1 MISRLR
7 DAVGCRGVAAL
18 IATALIPG
26 MFVLTFHDPVFAA
39 NIVLENGPVEWM
51 QVVLLLATGVLAAR
65 QGWEARAAG
74 EPYVF
79 EVAVVAVMIMA
90 AIGEVDPDRMI
101 FGTKVISTQFFVNPK
116 WPLWGRLLA
125 VLISVGAPLVLGLW
139 LLRHVRELLRTSL
152 GALWHP
158 WGQTT
163 AAGLILYML
172 VEVFEKHLKH
182 VPYLPPYA
190 AEETLELVAAVV
202 MFVGILARR
211 RAIMGARMRANAVL
225 VMISLAV
232 LLSGCRGETVAS
244 ADQPK
249 PKPQALPAKEVA
261 VKPAAERTLAKT
273 VAATGTLAADEQVVL
288 GTKVAGRVAEVSV
301 DLGTPV
307 RRGQVIGRLDQSDF
321 KLRVDQAEAA
331 LQQARVRLGLSPTGT
346 DERVDPEQT
355 AIVRQARAVLEE
367 ARLTR
372 DRSIKLMEQ
381 DLIAR
386 AQLDTAEANLKVAE
400 GRYQDALEEVRNR
413 QAIIAQR
420 RSELDLAR
428 QQLTDAVLVSPI
440 DGAVSLKQAS
450 VGEYLGAGAPVATLV
465 RLHPLRLRVPV
476 PEREG
481 AGVRTGQTVKLTVE
495 GDTTVY
501 GGRVVRLSPIVQ
513 EQNRTLMVEAEIPN
527 ERAVLRPGSFARVEI
542 VTDTGRA
549 VVTVPATSI
558 IIFAGVEKVLV
569 VRQGKTAE
577 VRVTTG
583 RRLGED
589 VEIVDGLKRGEA
601 VVAVPGNLTGGQSVT
616 VR

>member
-1 MISRLR
+1 MISRVR
-7 DAVGCRGVAAL
+7 GAVGCRGVAAL
-18 IATALIPG
+18 ISTALIAG

-39 NIVLENGPVEWM
+39 NIVLENGPIEWL
-51 QVVLLLATGVLAAR
+51 QVVLLLATGTQAAR

-79 EVAVVAVMIMA
+79 EVAVVAVTIMA

-125 VLISVGAPLVLGLW
+125 VLIVVGAPLVLGIW

-152 GALWHP
+152 GALRYP
-158 WGQTT
+158 WGQTA
-163 AAGLILYML
+163 AAGLIVYVL
-172 VEVFEKHLKH
+172 VEIFEKPLGR

-190 AEETLELVAAVV
+190 AEEILELAAAVL
-202 MFVGILARR
+202 MLIGFLTRR
-211 RAIMGARMRANAVL
+211 RAMMGARMRSKAL
-225 VMISLAV
+225 LLMIALGA
-232 LLSGCRGETVAS
+232 LLSGCRAETVAS

-249 PKPQALPAKEVA
+249 AKAQAPPAREVA
-261 VKPAAERTLAKT
+261 VKPAAERTLART

-288 GTKVAGRVAEVSV
+288 GTKVAGRVAEVNV

-307 RRGQVIGRLDQSDF
+307 KRGQVIGRLDQSDF

-346 DERVDPEQT
+346 DEKIDPEQT

-400 GRYQDALEEVRNR
+400 GRYQDAVEEVRNR

-428 QQLTDAVLVSPI
+428 QQLADTVLTSPI
-440 DGAVSLKQAS
+440 DGAVSFKQAS
-450 VGEYLGAGAPVATLV
+450 VGEYLAAGAPVATLV
-465 RLHPLRLRVPV
+465 R
-476 PEREG
+476 
-481 AGVRTGQTVKLTVE
+481 
-495 GDTTVY
+495 
-501 GGRVVRLSPIVQ
+501 
-513 EQNRTLMVEAEIPN
+513 
-527 ERAVLRPGSFARVEI
+527 
-542 VTDTGRA
+542 
-549 VVTVPATSI
+549 
-558 IIFAGVEKVLV
+558 
-569 VRQGKTAE
+569 
-577 VRVTTG
+577 
-583 RRLGED
+583 
-589 VEIVDGLKRGEA
+589 
-601 VVAVPGNLTGGQSVT
+601 
-616 VR
+616 